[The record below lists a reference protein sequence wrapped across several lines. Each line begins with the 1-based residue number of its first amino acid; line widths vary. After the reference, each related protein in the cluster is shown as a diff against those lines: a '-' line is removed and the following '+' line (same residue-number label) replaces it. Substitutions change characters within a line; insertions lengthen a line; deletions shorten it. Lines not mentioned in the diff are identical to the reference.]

1 MMLDTMMA
9 YSEVYEI
16 LNLLD
21 KEYKEKVPD
30 KVRTFFEEERLK
42 DYKPEINTDTPLID
56 QNLKRET
63 IVLLAILNLNYW
75 CDTPEEKQEILDEL
89 ANNEKEKQ
97 ELLEKYNP
105 DNLFKKKIEKDY
117 IEEKNSY
124 LPIEVKKQSIFERFI
139 NFIQKIF
146 ATITQMF
153 GSFKFSCCYFFI

>member
-42 DYKPEINTDTPLID
+42 DYKPEINVDIPLID

-63 IVLLAILNLNYW
+63 ITLLAILNLNYW
-75 CDTPEEKQEILDEL
+75 CDTPVEKQEALDEL

-97 ELLEKYNP
+97 EVLEKYNL
-105 DNLFKKKIEKDY
+105 DNLFKNKQNDAIENEKTINAQEVSLIEYKK
-117 IEEKNSY
+117 
-124 LPIEVKKQSIFERFI
+124 P
-139 NFIQKIF
+139 NFIQKLLSKI
-146 ATITQMF
+146 ARL
-153 GSFKFSCCYFFI
+153 FKK

>member
-1 MMLDTMMA
+1 MILDTMMA

-21 KEYKEKVPD
+21 KDYKEKVPD

-42 DYKPEINTDTPLID
+42 DYKPEIDTDTPLID

-89 ANNEKEKQ
+89 SNNEKEKK

-105 DNLFKKKIEKDY
+105 DNLFKKRP
-117 IEEKNSY
+117 EEKQEFAHTEELSVVEY
-124 LPIEVKKQSIFERFI
+124 KKP
-139 NFIQKIF
+139 NFIQKLLSKI
-146 ATITQMF
+146 ARL
-153 GSFKFSCCYFFI
+153 FKK

>member
-1 MMLDTMMA
+1 MILDTMMA
-9 YSEVYEI
+9 YSELYEI

-21 KEYKEKVPD
+21 KDYKEKVPD

-42 DYKPEINTDTPLID
+42 DYKPEIDTDTPLID

-89 ANNEKEKQ
+89 SNNEKEKK

-105 DNLFKKKIEKDY
+105 DNLFKKKQNKAN
-117 IEEKNSY
+117 EEPMQESTELIVYKETNFVIKLLNKIKQLFKKN
-124 LPIEVKKQSIFERFI
+124 K
-139 NFIQKIF
+139 
-146 ATITQMF
+146 
-153 GSFKFSCCYFFI
+153 

>member
-42 DYKPEINTDTPLID
+42 DYKPEINVDIPLID

-63 IVLLAILNLNYW
+63 ITLLAILNLNYW
-75 CDTPEEKQEILDEL
+75 CDTPKEKQEALDEL

-97 ELLEKYNP
+97 EVLEKYNP
-105 DNLFKKKIEKDY
+105 DNLFKNKQNDAIENGKTINAQEVSLVEYKK
-117 IEEKNSY
+117 
-124 LPIEVKKQSIFERFI
+124 P
-139 NFIQKIF
+139 NFIQKLLSKI
-146 ATITQMF
+146 ARL
-153 GSFKFSCCYFFI
+153 FKK

>member
-42 DYKPEINTDTPLID
+42 DYKPEIDVDTPLID
-56 QNLKRET
+56 QNLKRDT

-75 CDTPEEKQEILDEL
+75 CDTPEEKQEILNEL
-89 ANNEKEKQ
+89 SNNEKEKQ
-97 ELLEKYNP
+97 ELLERYNP
-105 DNLFKKKIEKDY
+105 DNLFKKKP
-117 IEEKNSY
+117 EEKQEFAHTEELSV
-124 LPIEVKKQSIFERFI
+124 IEYKKP
-139 NFIQKIF
+139 NFIQRLLSKI
-146 ATITQMF
+146 AKL
-153 GSFKFSCCYFFI
+153 FKK

>member
-21 KEYKEKVPD
+21 KEYKEKVSD

-42 DYKPEINTDTPLID
+42 KYKPKIDTDTLLID

-75 CDTPEEKQEILDEL
+75 CDTPEEKQKILDEL
-89 ANNEKEKQ
+89 SDNVKEKQ

-105 DNLFKKKIEKDY
+105 DNLFKNRSNDTIENKKTIDTQ
-117 IEEKNSY
+117 
-124 LPIEVKKQSIFERFI
+124 EVSIVEYKKP
-139 NFIQKIF
+139 NFIQSLLSKI
-146 ATITQMF
+146 ARL
-153 GSFKFSCCYFFI
+153 FKK

>member
-42 DYKPEINTDTPLID
+42 DYKPEINVDIPLID

-63 IVLLAILNLNYW
+63 ITLLAILNLNYW
-75 CDTPEEKQEILDEL
+75 CDTPKEKQEALDEL

-97 ELLEKYNP
+97 EVLEKYNP
-105 DNLFKKKIEKDY
+105 DNLFKNKQNNAIENGKTINAQEVSLVEYKK
-117 IEEKNSY
+117 
-124 LPIEVKKQSIFERFI
+124 P
-139 NFIQKIF
+139 NFIQKLLSKI
-146 ATITQMF
+146 ARL
-153 GSFKFSCCYFFI
+153 FKK

>member
-1 MMLDTMMA
+1 MILDTMMA

-21 KEYKEKVPD
+21 KDYKEKVPD

-42 DYKPEINTDTPLID
+42 DYKPEIDTDTPLID

-75 CDTPEEKQEILDEL
+75 CETPEEKQEILDEL
-89 ANNEKEKQ
+89 SNNEKEKK

-105 DNLFKKKIEKDY
+105 DNLF
-117 IEEKNSY
+117 N
-124 LPIEVKKQSIFERFI
+124 KKQNKANEEPMQESTELIVYKET
-139 NFIQKIF
+139 NFVIKLLNKIK
-146 ATITQMF
+146 QL
-153 GSFKFSCCYFFI
+153 FKKNK

>member
-30 KVRTFFEEERLK
+30 KVRTFFEEERLQ
-42 DYKPEINTDTPLID
+42 DYKPEIDVDTPLID

-63 IVLLAILNLNYW
+63 IVLLSILNLNYW
-75 CDTPEEKQEILDEL
+75 CDTPEEKQEILNEL
-89 ANNEKEKQ
+89 SINEKEKQ

-105 DNLFKKKIEKDY
+105 DNLFKNKQ
-117 IEEKNSY
+117 EEKQE
-124 LPIEVKKQSIFERFI
+124 IKKTEELSIVEYKKP
-139 NFIQKIF
+139 NFIQKLLSKI
-146 ATITQMF
+146 ARL
-153 GSFKFSCCYFFI
+153 FKK

>member
-42 DYKPEINTDTPLID
+42 DYKPEINVDIPLID

-63 IVLLAILNLNYW
+63 ITLLAILNLNYW
-75 CDTPEEKQEILDEL
+75 CDTPEEKQEIIDEL
-89 ANNEKEKQ
+89 ANNEKERQ

-105 DNLFKKKIEKDY
+105 DNLFKNKQNKDKNTINTQEVSLVEYKKP
-117 IEEKNSY
+117 N
-124 LPIEVKKQSIFERFI
+124 L
-139 NFIQKIF
+139 IQKILSK
-146 ATITQMF
+146 IVRL
-153 GSFKFSCCYFFI
+153 FKK

>member
-42 DYKPEINTDTPLID
+42 DYKPEINVDIPLID

-63 IVLLAILNLNYW
+63 ITLLAILNLNYW
-75 CDTPEEKQEILDEL
+75 CDTPEEKQEIIDEL
-89 ANNEKEKQ
+89 ANNEKERQ

-105 DNLFKKKIEKDY
+105 DNLFKNKQNEDKNTINTQEVSLVEYKKP
-117 IEEKNSY
+117 N
-124 LPIEVKKQSIFERFI
+124 L
-139 NFIQKIF
+139 IQKILSKI
-146 ATITQMF
+146 ARL
-153 GSFKFSCCYFFI
+153 FKK

>member
-1 MMLDTMMA
+1 MILDTMMA

-21 KEYKEKVPD
+21 KEYKEKVPE

-42 DYKPEINTDTPLID
+42 DYKPEIDTDTPLID

-89 ANNEKEKQ
+89 SNNEKEKK

-105 DNLFKKKIEKDY
+105 DNLFKKRP
-117 IEEKNSY
+117 EEKQEFAHTEELSVVEY
-124 LPIEVKKQSIFERFI
+124 KKP
-139 NFIQKIF
+139 NFIQKLLSKI
-146 ATITQMF
+146 ARL
-153 GSFKFSCCYFFI
+153 FKK

>member
-21 KEYKEKVPD
+21 EKYKEKVPD
-30 KVRTFFEEERLK
+30 KVRKFFAEERLK
-42 DYKPEINTDTPLID
+42 DYKPEIDVNTPLIE
-56 QNLKRET
+56 QNLNRET

-89 ANNEKEKQ
+89 SNNEKEKE

-105 DNLFKKKIEKDY
+105 DNLFKNKT
-117 IEEKNSY
+117 EEKQESAHT
-124 LPIEVKKQSIFERFI
+124 E
-139 NFIQKIF
+139 
-146 ATITQMF
+146 
-153 GSFKFSCCYFFI
+153 

>member
-21 KEYKEKVPD
+21 EKYKEKVPD
-30 KVRTFFEEERLK
+30 KVRKFFAEERLK
-42 DYKPEINTDTPLID
+42 DYKPEIDVNTPLIE
-56 QNLKRET
+56 QNLNRET

-89 ANNEKEKQ
+89 SNNEKEKQ

-105 DNLFKKKIEKDY
+105 DNLFKNKT
-117 IEEKNSY
+117 EEKQESAHTEE
-124 LPIEVKKQSIFERFI
+124 LSVIEYKKPGIFRRI
-139 NFIQKIF
+139 LDKITKF
-146 ATITQMF
+146 
-153 GSFKFSCCYFFI
+153 FKKN

>member
-42 DYKPEINTDTPLID
+42 DYKPEINVDIPLID

-63 IVLLAILNLNYW
+63 ITLLAILNLNYW
-75 CDTPEEKQEILDEL
+75 CDTPKEKQEALDEL

-97 ELLEKYNP
+97 EVLEKYNP
-105 DNLFKKKIEKDY
+105 DNLFKNKQNDVIENEKTIDTQEVSLVEYKK
-117 IEEKNSY
+117 
-124 LPIEVKKQSIFERFI
+124 P
-139 NFIQKIF
+139 NFIQKLLSKI
-146 ATITQMF
+146 ARL
-153 GSFKFSCCYFFI
+153 FKK

>member
-105 DNLFKKKIEKDY
+105 DNLFKNKQNDVIENENKI
-117 IEEKNSY
+117 NTQ
-124 LPIEVKKQSIFERFI
+124 EVSLVEYKKQGIFKRI
-139 NFIQKIF
+139 LDKITKF
-146 ATITQMF
+146 
-153 GSFKFSCCYFFI
+153 FKKN

>member
-21 KEYKEKVPD
+21 EKYKEKVPD
-30 KVRTFFEEERLK
+30 KVRKFFAEERLK
-42 DYKPEINTDTPLID
+42 DYKPEIDVDTPLIE
-56 QNLKRET
+56 QNLNRET

-89 ANNEKEKQ
+89 SNNEKEKQ

-105 DNLFKKKIEKDY
+105 DNLFKNKT
-117 IEEKNSY
+117 EEKQESAHTEELSVIKY
-124 LPIEVKKQSIFERFI
+124 KKPGIFRRI
-139 NFIQKIF
+139 LDKITKF
-146 ATITQMF
+146 
-153 GSFKFSCCYFFI
+153 FKKN